1 MPDLDQPL
9 VSFVMPVYNRS
20 NVIARALD
28 DIIRERET
36 DYPNIEIVVID
47 GGSKDGTADIVRGYG
62 TKIDTFVSERDRGV
76 ADAFNKGVR
85 AAKGEIIRYIA
96 SDDEMIPG
104 HTRKLVEHMV
114 KTPEIDVLGA
124 RCECWNVFRDG
135 TRETAAQTTDPRGGW
150 MDLNEVISWDRSGV
164 FAYIE
169 TWFMRRHVFE
179 RAGYLDLKYR
189 VATDT
194 DFAFRLVG
202 SGARFFVAPDC
213 ILRKYHYRDGSNN
226 ISNLDVMLRE
236 HREIILK
243 HAGARPAAWWALYRW
258 PEPLHSRIFWG
269 AWLAAGRGLRS
280 MFPSGYRALQRATGR
295 DTEVPKGQS

>member
-1 MPDLDQPL
+1 MPETNLPL
-9 VSFVMPVYNRS
+9 VSFVMPVFNRAK
-20 NVIARALD
+20 VIARALD
-28 DIIRERET
+28 DIIRERES

-62 TKIDTFVSERDRGV
+62 SKIDTFVSEKDRGV

-104 HTRKLVEHMV
+104 HTRRLVEHMMSH
-114 KTPEIDVLGA
+114 PEIDILGA
-124 RCECWNVFRDG
+124 QSECWDVQADG
-135 TRETAAQTTDPRGGW
+135 TRKMAPPRGNPSGGW
-150 MDLNEVISWDRSGV
+150 MDLNEVISWDQQGV

-169 TWFMRRHVFE
+169 TWFMRRRVFD

-194 DFAFRLVG
+194 DFAFRLVK
-202 SGARFFVAPDC
+202 SGAKFFVRPEC

-236 HREIILK
+236 HREIILR
-243 HAGARPAAWWALYRW
+243 HAGTRPFAWWALYRW
-258 PEPLHSRIFWG
+258 PYPLHSRMFWS
-269 AWLAAGRGLRS
+269 AWLGAGKMLRNS
-280 MFPSGYRALQRATGR
+280 FPAGYRALQRAAGR
-295 DTEVPKGQS
+295 SHEAGSRS